1 METNEIVNNEKL
13 VDKVVTA
20 IPEVTTTSSVNG
32 MKATGIVLLAT
43 AIVGGGIYLAKK
55 LKDKKKDKKK
65 VKDEDNPDEN
75 SEDYETI
82 E

>member
-1 METNEIVNNEKL
+1 METNEIINNEEL
-13 VDKVVTA
+13 VDEVVTA

-32 MKATGIVLLAT
+32 MKAAGIVLLAT

-55 LKDKKKDKKK
+55 LKDKKK